1 MQNDLNPSG
10 QTPYKRPLL
19 TTSLGWGWGCYSHSH
34 RFHSPPEMRRI
45 LVKKKVLYRF
55 QISQNN
61 VPKKVVIIKISNIV
75 ESEKSKKLKIR

>member
-1 MQNDLNPSG
+1 
-10 QTPYKRPLL
+10 
-19 TTSLGWGWGCYSHSH
+19 
-34 RFHSPPEMRRI
+34 MRRI